1 MDGRIFLGALV
12 AVVLSLFAIFFA
24 SLDREG
30 RIKVIVAIPLVFL
43 AFQFK
48 EPTMVFIT
56 LVLVLALVIPDRLK
70 LMERAWETTSP
81 RLDSI
86 FDSNVSDS
94 LSSRF
99 GSSVQSA
106 KDGWKLFRK
115 SLLSVIGLLMVIFV
129 IDISICP
136 SSHT

>member
-30 RIKVIVAIPLVFL
+30 RIKVIVAIPLVVL

-56 LVLVLALVIPDRLK
+56 LVLVLALVIPDL
-70 LMERAWETTSP
+70 
-81 RLDSI
+81 
-86 FDSNVSDS
+86 S
-94 LSSRF
+94 L
-99 GSSVQSA
+99 
-106 KDGWKLFRK
+106 
-115 SLLSVIGLLMVIFV
+115 IHI
-129 IDISICP
+129 
-136 SSHT
+136 